1 MKRLNMYLPNTISFT
16 FYKVE
21 KMMYHSMYFN
31 QNANALLDS
40 LPFSLKKL
48 ICDST
53 CLRASTTTYKNIVY
67 KVHIELSS
75 FFS

>member
-1 MKRLNMYLPNTISFT
+1 MYLPNTISFT

-48 ICDST
+48 IYDST
-53 CLRASTTTYKNIVY
+53 CLRASTTT
-67 KVHIELSS
+67 
-75 FFS
+75 